1 MNVLKLLPNKFKV
14 WALKNLYSDIA
25 SKGDE
30 GDTALAHVNSFEV
43 ALLRAVGGSG
53 TINAKTGLLEFK
65 GGGGSKAPTETKS
78 VTTVSTV
85 GDFAVNAWPPTTLI
99 PAPFHCRIP

>member
-65 GGGGSKAPTETKS
+65 GGVVLLSLQKLLATLLIYLSTLNLTTKS
-78 VTTVSTV
+78 
-85 GDFAVNAWPPTTLI
+85 
-99 PAPFHCRIP
+99 

>member
-65 GGGGSKAPTETKS
+65 GGGGSSKPSETKA
-78 VTTVSTV
+78 VT
-85 GDFAVNAWPPTTLI
+85 
-99 PAPFHCRIP
+99 H

>member
-30 GDTALAHVNSFEV
+30 GDTALEIGRAHV
-43 ALLRAVGGSG
+43 
-53 TINAKTGLLEFK
+53 
-65 GGGGSKAPTETKS
+65 
-78 VTTVSTV
+78 
-85 GDFAVNAWPPTTLI
+85 
-99 PAPFHCRIP
+99 